1 MECNTLRVRG
11 RGRVL
16 SMLCLAG
23 GLLATSAVDVSGQ
36 PDAAEFQ
43 AGLVGTWTVQVTLR
57 DCATNAQLGPV
68 LNTLETF
75 HRGGT
80 LSESAGASAFEN
92 GQRSAGHGTWSHQS
106 GRTYSQEIVALVLFD
121 SPPNPPASPGFLAG
135 WQTVS
140 HTVRLTDADNFT
152 STGTNAFY
160 KLNGELY
167 RRGCS
172 TAVAQRFE

>member
-1 MECNTLRVRG
+1 MEWNTLRVRG
-11 RGRVL
+11 RRRVL

-23 GLLATSAVDVSGQ
+23 GLLATSVVVSGQ
-36 PDAAEFQ
+36 PDSSEFQ
-43 AGLVGTWTVQVTLR
+43 SGLVGTWTVQVTLR

-68 LNTLETF
+68 LNSLVTF

-80 LSESAGASAFEN
+80 LSESAGASAFER
-92 GQRSAGHGTWSHQS
+92 GQRSAGHGTWSHQA
-106 GRTYSQEIVALVLFD
+106 GRTYSQEMVALVLFD
-121 SPPNPPASPGFLAG
+121 SPPNPPASPGFFAG

-140 HTVRLTDADNFT
+140 HTVRLSDADNLT

-167 RRGCS
+167 RTGCS